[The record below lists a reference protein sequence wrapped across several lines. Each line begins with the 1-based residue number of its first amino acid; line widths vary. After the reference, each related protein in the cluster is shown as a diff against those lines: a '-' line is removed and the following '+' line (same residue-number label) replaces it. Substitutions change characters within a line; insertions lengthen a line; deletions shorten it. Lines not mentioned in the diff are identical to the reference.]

1 MNFQDVLGILLAI
14 VMGIH
19 VKTILGLILLDV
31 VLGIAHAIKEKRF
44 DWRLVAEF
52 YSSMVLPYL
61 LAFAAFA
68 GVAKLVS
75 VDLLGPWGYLLGDGM
90 VSLAWL
96 TIIAH
101 LAESIMAH
109 LKGLAI
115 PTPEGDG
122 DYPGYD

>member
-1 MNFQDVLGILLAI
+1 MDIGAVLDILLGILL
-14 VMGIH
+14 GLH
-19 VKTILGLILLDV
+19 VKTIAGLIVLDV

-44 DWRLVAEF
+44 EFGYMADF
-52 YSSMVLPYL
+52 YSTMVLPYV

-75 VDLLGPWGYLLGDGM
+75 VELLGPWGYMVGDGM
-90 VSLAWL
+90 VNLAWL

-101 LAESIMAH
+101 LAESILAH

-115 PTPEGDG
+115 PTTE
-122 DYPGYD
+122 